1 VNIHSVQYGFGN
13 IYYYGYALLSDPLVS
28 IRMTNNP
35 PSKVVLSGLVG
46 RNYQIQ
52 SADALGAGSNW
63 RTNATMQLTNTPL
76 VWTDST
82 ATNSARFYRGV
93 LLP

>member
-1 VNIHSVQYGFGN
+1 MQ
-13 IYYYGYALLSDPLVS
+13 
-28 IRMTNNP
+28 
-35 PSKVVLSGLVG
+35 PSPVALSGLVG

-52 SADALGAGSNW
+52 SADMLTAGANTW
-63 RTNATMQLTNTPL
+63 RTNATLQLTNTPI
-76 VWTDST
+76 VWTDAT

>member
-1 VNIHSVQYGFGN
+1 
-13 IYYYGYALLSDPLVS
+13 
-28 IRMTNNP
+28 MTNNP
-35 PSKVVLSGLVG
+35 TPKVALSGLVG
-46 RNYQIQ
+46 RNYQIK
-52 SADALGAGSNW
+52 SVDALTIGSSNW
-63 RTNATMQLTNTPL
+63 RTNATLQLTNTPY